1 MKDAGST
8 TSTAIIVDSCLLVAN
23 VGNSRV
29 VICRGGKAYVVSRD
43 HKQDQSDER
52 IRIEDVGGF
61 VTWVGTW
68 RVGFVTWV
76 GTWRVGGVL
85 VVSPAFGDSL
95 WLFIRKLNKK
105 RLMGHLSFLYLLVMD
120 FGMLSLMT
128 KLVTMIKLMQ
138 SPKDVAM
145 MLMHEA
151 S

>member
-68 RVGFVTWV
+68 RVG
-76 GTWRVGGVL
+76 GVL
-85 VVSPAFGDSL
+85 VVSPAFGD
-95 WLFIRKLNKK
+95 
-105 RLMGHLSFLYLLVMD
+105 RLLKQFVVVYPE
-120 FGMLSLMT
+120 
-128 KLVTMIKLMQ
+128 I
-138 SPKDVAM
+138 
-145 MLMHEA
+145 E
-151 S
+151 